1 VFRRR
6 ASDARCG
13 YHGLPALVTDTKIRA
28 VEQTLKGRV
37 AVVTGASSGIGEA
50 AAWELASRGA
60 TVVLASRAAEKLEAL
75 ERKISSSGGSAL
87 AVKTDVSDRD
97 SVEAMVEKAAE
108 AFGSL
113 DILVNN
119 AGLGLSGRVSEL
131 RTEDLRHVFEV
142 NTIGP
147 LNCIQAALPHMRRG
161 GRIINVSSVVGRRAV
176 PKVGGYC
183 ATKFALNA
191 LSDALRVEI
200 AHRGITVTSVYPGT
214 TRTAFRENSRR
225 TRDEKRGWRPK
236 GVTPEKV
243 AKRIADAAERGPR
256 DVYVTLPDRLY
267 IMVTTL
273 LPGLTDRLLSR
284 WAKD

>member
-1 VFRRR
+1 VGVLQ
-6 ASDARCG
+6 ASGRK
-13 YHGLPALVTDTKIRA
+13 LPAALAKIGVMER
-28 VEQTLKGRV
+28 TLKGKV
-37 AVVTGASSGIGEA
+37 AIVTGASSGIGEA

-60 TVVLASRAAEKLEAL
+60 AVVLASRAAEKLEAL
-75 ERKISSSGGSAL
+75 EREISSSGGSAL

-97 SVEAMVEKAAE
+97 SVEAMVHKAAE

-131 RTEDLRHVFEV
+131 RAEDLRHVFEV

-147 LNCIQAALPHMRRG
+147 LNCIQVALPHMGRG
-161 GRIINVSSVVGRRAV
+161 GRIINISSVVGRRAV

-225 TRDEKRGWRPK
+225 TADERRGWRPK
-236 GVTPEKV
+236 GVAPERV
-243 AKRIADAAERGPR
+243 AKRIADAAEKGPR

-273 LPGLTDRLLSR
+273 LPGLTDHLLSR
-284 WAKD
+284 WAKG

>member
-1 VFRRR
+1 MV
-6 ASDARCG
+6 
-13 YHGLPALVTDTKIRA
+13 RA
-28 VEQTLKGRV
+28 VERTLKGKV

-60 TVVLASRAAEKLEAL
+60 AVVLAARAAEKLEAL
-75 ERKISSSGGSAL
+75 EAEISASGGRAL
-87 AVKTDVSDRD
+87 AVQTDVSDRD
-97 SVEAMVEKAAE
+97 SVEAMVGETIE

-113 DILVNN
+113 DILLNN
-119 AGLGLSGRVSEL
+119 AGLGLSGRVAEL
-131 RTEDLRHVFEV
+131 HLEDLRRVFEI

-161 GRIINVSSVVGRRAV
+161 GRIINVSSVVGKRSV

-200 AHRGITVTSVYPGT
+200 AEQGITVTSVYPGT

-225 TRDEKRGWRPK
+225 TRDEKRGWRPR

-256 DVYVTLPDRLY
+256 DVYVRLSDRLY
-267 IMVTTL
+267 VMGTML
-273 LPGLTDRLLSR
+273 LPGLTDRALR
-284 WAKD
+284 VWAKD